1 MFSLSVSPISPSATN
16 LNIIIISGNP
26 TEEYY
31 NDDYNAEYDYDEDL
45 TVNDVSD
52 DKVLSHIPKIV
63 SNPVKLDVDNGM
75 TIRLPCTVDKL
86 PGRPGL
92 LLLSRADNDVVTLYR
107 RDSDH
112 LEQDGR
118 QRNTDCYRAHRD
130 RSRVQGPR
138 HRVCG

>member
-16 LNIIIISGNP
+16 LNIIIIPGNP

-63 SNPVKLDVDNGM
+63 SIPKKLDVDNGM

-86 PGRPGL
+86 PGMPGP
-92 LLLSRADNDVVTLYR
+92 DV
-107 RDSDH
+107 
-112 LEQDGR
+112 
-118 QRNTDCYRAHRD
+118 
-130 RSRVQGPR
+130 
-138 HRVCG
+138 

>member
-26 TEEYY
+26 TEDYY

-45 TVNDVSD
+45 PVVHDVFD
-52 DKVLSHIPKIV
+52 DKALSHIPKIV

-86 PGRPGL
+86 PGRPDL
-92 LLLSRADNDVVTLYR
+92 TVS
-107 RDSDH
+107 
-112 LEQDGR
+112 
-118 QRNTDCYRAHRD
+118 HR
-130 RSRVQGPR
+130 G
-138 HRVCG
+138 G

>member
-26 TEEYY
+26 TEDYY

-45 TVNDVSD
+45 PVVHDVFD
-52 DKVLSHIPKIV
+52 DKALSHIPKIV

-86 PGRPGL
+86 PGRLGL
-92 LLLSRADNDVVTLYR
+92 SV
-107 RDSDH
+107 SH
-112 LEQDGR
+112 
-118 QRNTDCYRAHRD
+118 
-130 RSRVQGPR
+130 QG
-138 HRVCG
+138 